1 MATTNKNFIVKNGL
15 DASGDITTSGYFRSN
30 NSSGDEG
37 GEIFLNKAA
46 TNTTL
51 TGGVTIDVYQN
62 KLRFFEQGGN
72 ARGFYLDI
80 TTGGNAASTNL
91 AAGGGGSGTV
101 TSVSLTVPTGLSI
114 SGSPITTSGTLAISL
129 SAGYSIPTT
138 TKQTNWDTAYGW
150 GDHSAAGYSLGAIYR
165 STSGAS
171 PTYKKIYVSTADPS
185 TYTNP
190 AVTLSAGDI
199 WIQV

>member
-1 MATTNKNFIVKNGL
+1 LATTNKNFIVKNGL
-15 DASGDITTSGYFRSN
+15 DAAGSISAGENLRST

-51 TGGVTIDVYQN
+51 TGGVTIDVWQN
-62 KLRFFEQGGN
+62 RLRFFEQGGN

-80 TTGGNAASTNL
+80 TTGGNGVSTNL
-91 AAGGGGSGTV
+91 AAGGGSGTV
-101 TSVSLTVPTGLSI
+101 TSVALTVPTGLSI

-129 SAGYSIPTT
+129 SAGYAIPTT

-150 GDHSAAGYSLGAIYR
+150 GDHASAGYSLGAIYR
-165 STSGAS
+165 SSSGAS

-185 TYTNP
+185 TYSNP
-190 AVTLSAGDI
+190 AVTLAAGDL

>member
-1 MATTNKNFIVKNGL
+1 LATTNKNFIVKNGL
-15 DASGDITTSGYFRSN
+15 DAAGSISAGENLRST

-51 TGGVTIDVYQN
+51 TGGVTIDVWQN
-62 KLRFFEQGGN
+62 RLRFFEQGGN

-80 TTGGNAASTNL
+80 TTGGNGVSTNL
-91 AAGGGGSGTV
+91 AAGGGSGTV
-101 TSVSLTVPTGLSI
+101 TSVALTVPTGLSV

-129 SAGYSIPTT
+129 SAGYAIPTT

-150 GDHSAAGYSLGAIYR
+150 GDHASAGYSLGAIYR
-165 STSGAS
+165 SSSGAS

-185 TYTNP
+185 TYSNP
-190 AVTLSAGDI
+190 AVTLAAGDL

>member
-15 DASGDITTSGYFRSN
+15 DAAGSISAGENLRST

-51 TGGVTIDVYQN
+51 TGGVTIDVWQN
-62 KLRFFEQGGN
+62 RLRFFEQGGN

-80 TTGGNAASTNL
+80 TTGGNGVSTNL
-91 AAGGGGSGTV
+91 AAGGGSGTV
-101 TSVSLTVPTGLSI
+101 TSVALTVPTGLSV

-129 SAGYSIPTT
+129 SAGYAIPTT

-150 GDHSAAGYSLGAIYR
+150 GDHASAGYSLGAIYR
-165 STSGAS
+165 SSSGAS

-185 TYTNP
+185 TYSNP
-190 AVTLSAGDI
+190 AVTLAAGDL

>member
-1 MATTNKNFIVKNGL
+1 MATSNKNFIVKNGL
-15 DASGDITTSGYFRSN
+15 DATGSITAGENLRST

-51 TGGVTIDVYQN
+51 TGGVTIDVWQN
-62 KLRFFEQGGN
+62 RLRFFEQGGN

-80 TTGGNAASTNL
+80 TTGGNGASTNL
-91 AAGGGGSGTV
+91 AAGGGSGTV
-101 TSVSLTVPTGLSI
+101 TSVALTVPTGLSV

-138 TKQTNWDTAYGW
+138 ANQTNWSTAYGW
-150 GDHSAAGYSLGAIYR
+150 GDHASAGYSLGAIYR
-165 STSGAS
+165 SGAAAS

-185 TYTNP
+185 TYSNP
-190 AVTLSAGDI
+190 AVTLAAGDL

>member
-1 MATTNKNFIVKNGL
+1 LATSNKNFIVKNGL
-15 DASGDITTSGYFRSN
+15 DATGSITAGENLRST

-51 TGGVTIDVYQN
+51 TGGVTIDVWQN
-62 KLRFFEQGGN
+62 RLRFFEQGGN

-80 TTGGNAASTNL
+80 TTGGNGASTNL
-91 AAGGGGSGTV
+91 AAGGGSGTV
-101 TSVSLTVPTGLSI
+101 TSVALTVPTGLSV

-129 SAGYSIPTT
+129 SAGYAIPTT

-165 STSGAS
+165 SSSGAS

-185 TYTNP
+185 TYSNP
-190 AVTLSAGDI
+190 AVTLAAGDL

>member
-1 MATTNKNFIVKNGL
+1 MATSNKNFIVKNGL
-15 DASGDITTSGYFRSN
+15 DATGSITAGENLRST

-51 TGGVTIDVYQN
+51 TGGVTIDVWQN
-62 KLRFFEQGGN
+62 RLRFFEQGGN

-80 TTGGNAASTNL
+80 TTGGNGASTNL
-91 AAGGGGSGTV
+91 AAGGGSGTV
-101 TSVSLTVPTGLSI
+101 TSVALTVPTGLSV

-129 SAGYSIPTT
+129 SAGYAIPTT

-165 STSGAS
+165 SSSGAS

-185 TYTNP
+185 TYSNP
-190 AVTLSAGDI
+190 AVTLAAGDL

>member
-1 MATTNKNFIVKNGL
+1 LATSNKNFIVKNGL
-15 DASGDITTSGYFRSN
+15 DATGSITAGENLRST

-51 TGGVTIDVYQN
+51 TGGVTIDVWQN
-62 KLRFFEQGGN
+62 RLRFFEQGGN

-80 TTGGNAASTNL
+80 TTGGNGVSTNL
-91 AAGGGGSGTV
+91 AAGGGSGTV
-101 TSVSLTVPTGLSI
+101 TSVALTVPTGLSV

-129 SAGYSIPTT
+129 SAGYAIPTT

-165 STSGAS
+165 SSSGAS

>member
-1 MATTNKNFIVKNGL
+1 MATSNKNFIVKNGL
-15 DASGDITTSGYFRSN
+15 DATGSITAGENLRST

-51 TGGVTIDVYQN
+51 TGGVTIDVWQN
-62 KLRFFEQGGN
+62 RLRFFEQGGN

-80 TTGGNAASTNL
+80 TTGGNGVSTNL
-91 AAGGGGSGTV
+91 AAGGGSGTV
-101 TSVSLTVPTGLSI
+101 TSVALTVPTGLSV

-129 SAGYSIPTT
+129 SAGYAIPTT

-165 STSGAS
+165 SSSGAS

>member
-1 MATTNKNFIVKNGL
+1 LATSNKNFIVKNGL
-15 DASGDITTSGYFRSN
+15 DASGSITAGENLRST

-37 GEIFLNKAA
+37 GEIFLNKAV

-51 TGGVTIDVYQN
+51 TGGVTIDVWQN
-62 KLRFFEQGGN
+62 RLRFFEQGGN

-80 TTGGNAASTNL
+80 TTGGNGVSTNL

-150 GDHSAAGYSLGAIYR
+150 GDHASAGYSLGAIYR
-165 STSGAS
+165 SSSGAS

-185 TYTNP
+185 TYSNP
-190 AVTLSAGDI
+190 AVTLAAGDL